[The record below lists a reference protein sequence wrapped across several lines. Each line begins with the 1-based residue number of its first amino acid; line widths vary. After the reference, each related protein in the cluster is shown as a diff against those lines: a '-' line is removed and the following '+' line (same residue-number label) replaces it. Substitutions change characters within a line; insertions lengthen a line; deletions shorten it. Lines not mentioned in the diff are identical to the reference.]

1 MNGINVPDWQVLAM
15 LAGETERLWG
25 KIGVQYNDEDDAP
38 DRLAEFII
46 ACRTAADAE
55 PQPDQGAQKYS
66 SLSPKAIKQRKNRL
80 RNERKRAKK
89 ARRANR

>member
-1 MNGINVPDWQVLAM
+1 MSGVNVPDWQVLAM
-15 LAGETERLWG
+15 LAGETERLWE
-25 KIGVQYNDEDDAP
+25 KIGDQYESEDDAP

-46 ACRTAADAE
+46 ACRTAAEAE
-55 PQPDQGAQKYS
+55 PQPDPGAQKYS

-89 ARRANR
+89 ARRRSR